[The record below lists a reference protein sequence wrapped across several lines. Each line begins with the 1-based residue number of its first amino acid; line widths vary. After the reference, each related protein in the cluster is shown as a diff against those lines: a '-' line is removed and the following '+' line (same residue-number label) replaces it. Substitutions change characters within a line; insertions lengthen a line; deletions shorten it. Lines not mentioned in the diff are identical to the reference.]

1 MKISTLLLLLF
12 CASMLCAAPRLQK
25 KLQLPETVYAV
36 PGIECNIYFEN
47 IFLTINPANF
57 AFEVKC
63 AKGRCD
69 EKRWRFTPKKEDT
82 GTYDLK
88 VRVSDD
94 DGVVAEKSLKLQ
106 VIPADAGKGTA
117 LSLLLVGS
125 SNIAH
130 QHSFPLHIHSLF
142 QMPGNPALKMI
153 GENGPAGN
161 KAVRHEGY
169 GGWTYKLFISAGRKR
184 IKGRGSNHRENP
196 FWNFKTSSLDFPA
209 YFQKNNSGKA
219 PDLIIVSLGGNDTFV
234 WDDTNISQALEEIR
248 ERIRIFVTALRKAA
262 PDAVIGLNQME
273 YCSKSQDAFGKNYG
287 TLQTRWQTRKNL
299 FKYRNMVEEF
309 VKSSGDKNLFA
320 IPIYIAIDNENNV
333 VRQKEFANARN
344 KTRVFRDA
352 NGLHPLPAGYQQTAD
367 YVYAWMKYI
376 LSLKK

>member
-1 MKISTLLLLLF
+1 MRILTLLFLLF
-12 CASMLCAAPRLQK
+12 SSSMLLGAPRMQK

-63 AKGRCD
+63 DKGRCD
-69 EKRWRFTPKKEDT
+69 EKRWRFTPKNGDV
-82 GTYDLK
+82 GSYALK
-88 VRVSDD
+88 VRVFDD
-94 DGVVAEKSLKLQ
+94 DSIVAERSVKLT
-106 VIPADAGKGTA
+106 VVPADAGRGKS

-125 SNIAH
+125 SNIAF
-130 QHSFPLHIHSLF
+130 QHAFPLHIHSLF
-142 QMPGNPALKMI
+142 QTPGNPALKMI
-153 GENGPAGN
+153 GENGPAN
-161 KAVRHEGY
+161 SKTVRHEGY

-184 IKGRGSNHRENP
+184 VKGRGANHRENP
-196 FWNFKTSSLDFPA
+196 FWNFKTSSLDFPG
-209 YFQKNNSGKA
+209 YFKKNNGGKA
-219 PDLIIVSLGGNDTFV
+219 PDFIIVSLGGNDTFV
-234 WDDTNISQALEEIR
+234 WDDTNIDKALAEIR
-248 ERIRIFVTALRKAA
+248 ERIAVFVTALRKAA

-309 VKSSGDKNLFA
+309 VRKSGDKKLFA
-320 IPIYIAIDNENNV
+320 VPIYIAIDNENNV
-333 VRQKEFANARN
+333 ARQKESANARN
-344 KTRVFRDA
+344 KTKVLRDT

-367 YVYAWMKYI
+367 YAYAWMKYI